1 MPKVLITGA
10 TSGIGEQLA
19 IRYANQMWEVVAC
32 GRNQQKLQ
40 QLSEL
45 SPLIRT
51 SAFDVTDAEQVAM
64 AASELTND
72 LDLVILNAGNC
83 EYIDDPM
90 AFDSALFQRV
100 IDVNLVSI
108 AHCLEHILPKMIKGS
123 TLVLMSSSAAY
134 LPLPR
139 ATAYGASKA
148 ALNYLTKTL
157 AIELHKFGIGV
168 SLICPGFVKTPL
180 TEKNDFAMPM
190 QVSAELAAR
199 IIYFDLQLGR
209 REIHFPYIFTFIMK
223 CFAALPDSWWK
234 RLLTL
239 PSK

>member
-19 IRYANQMWEVVAC
+19 ILYANQQWDVVAC
-32 GRNQQKLQ
+32 GRNQQKLT
-40 QLSEL
+40 QLCKF
-45 SPLIRT
+45 SPHIT
-51 SAFDVTDAEQVAM
+51 SLPFDVTDPEQVKT
-64 AASELTND
+64 AAEKLPSD

-90 AFDSALFQRV
+90 AFDSQLFRRV

-108 AHCLEHILPKMIKGS
+108 AYCLEQFLPKMSKGS
-123 TLVLMSSSAAY
+123 KLALMSSSAAY

-157 AIELHKFGIGV
+157 AIELHKFGIHV

-180 TEKNDFAMPM
+180 TDKNDFAMPLR
-190 QVSAELAAR
+190 VSAELAAK

-209 REIHFPYIFTFIMK
+209 REIHFPYAFTFIMK
-223 CFAALPDSWWK
+223 CFAALPDSWWR
-234 RLLTL
+234 RLLTGF
-239 PSK
+239 SK